1 MNTLRHK
8 TIHLNYYALLRERT
22 GKSEEDFKTTATT
35 ASELYKEVQARY
47 NLGLREGLLRVSIND
62 AFSTWPAK
70 LKTGDH
76 VVFIPPV
83 SGG

>member
-1 MNTLRHK
+1 MLRQK
-8 TIHLNYYALLRERT
+8 IIHLNYYALLRERT
-22 GKSEEDFKTTATT
+22 GKSEEDIETTAIT
-35 ASELYKEVQARY
+35 ARELYKEVQERY
-47 NLGLREGLLRVSIND
+47 NLGLREDLLRVSIND

-70 LKTGDH
+70 LKTGDR